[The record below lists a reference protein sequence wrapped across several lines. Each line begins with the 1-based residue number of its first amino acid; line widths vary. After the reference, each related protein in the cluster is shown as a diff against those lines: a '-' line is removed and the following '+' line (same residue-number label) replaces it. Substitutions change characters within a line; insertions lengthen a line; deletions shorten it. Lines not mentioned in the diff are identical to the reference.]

1 MDLPTRR
8 GTLFVAATQ
17 SHTSRARRQE
27 IKKRAE
33 DLKTALLAAQA
44 REQRL
49 TAEIEAERRQ
59 HGATREQSNAVSTEL
74 ITVKARAEA
83 QAGVELEQ
91 GERLKRAE
99 ADFAAARG
107 PRRCTCSMRN

>member
-1 MDLPTRR
+1 VAEWSLWSAIEARSPT
-8 GTLFVAATQ
+8 ATN
-17 SHTSRARRQE
+17 SGQE
-27 IKKRAE
+27 IEKPAE
-33 DLKTALLAAQA
+33 ELKTALMAAQA

-74 ITVKARAEA
+74 MTAKARAEA

-91 GERLKRAE
+91 GECGSVQFGL
-99 ADFAAARG
+99 DLLHFYRG
-107 PRRCTCSMRN
+107 